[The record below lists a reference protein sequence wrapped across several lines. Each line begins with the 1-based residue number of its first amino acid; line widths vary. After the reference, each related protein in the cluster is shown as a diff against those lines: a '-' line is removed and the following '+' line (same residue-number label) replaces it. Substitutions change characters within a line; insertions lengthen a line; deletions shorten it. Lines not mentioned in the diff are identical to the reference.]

1 MNSAQLPPGLSASV
15 PFEEAATGGSAEWM
29 QYDKMKLY
37 TNAFIRKGDKLLL
50 GYKKRGFGKDLFNG
64 FGGKID
70 PGETADAAAV
80 RELQEEAGITAP
92 LEHRGTLFFMSA
104 DSNEAAH
111 IEIFYAETYSGVV
124 TESEEMR
131 PQWFAIDNTVE
142 LSACASRAVPK
153 LHSSAELGEAGS
165 LAPIPYD
172 KMWED
177 DPLWLPLLLAGRHFV
192 GRVDFGSDRCLQK
205 WWFGVHASVT

>member
-1 MNSAQLPPGLSASV
+1 
-15 PFEEAATGGSAEWM
+15 
-29 QYDKMKLY
+29 
-37 TNAFIRKGDKLLL
+37 
-50 GYKKRGFGKDLFNG
+50 
-64 FGGKID
+64 
-70 PGETADAAAV
+70 
-80 RELQEEAGITAP
+80 
-92 LEHRGTLFFMSA
+92 MSA

-124 TESEEMR
+124 TEYVVQVACACSRWLTAAIRSEEMR

-192 GRVDFGSDRCLQK
+192 GRVDFGSDRRLQK
-205 WWFGVHASVT
+205 WWFGVHASVA